1 MHPFHNKIKNHQF
14 CLGTAISLVDPS
26 VCEALASDVDFLW
39 IDQEHSSISLET
51 LKTHLMGLKGSEVAS
66 LVRVPWNDAVR
77 IKPVLDL
84 GADGIIVPM
93 VQTAADV
100 ARAVSACR
108 YPPLGERGFGPLR
121 PLDYGRG
128 DAVQFCDHADENVM
142 VVAQVEQAEAVD
154 NIDAILAV
162 EGLTSLAFGPMDL
175 SASLGH
181 RGQPGHPDVLAAV
194 RQVIDRARQAGVPTG
209 VSIGSSPAQVLQW
222 VELGVNWIAFGAD
235 VTLMIQ
241 SFQDVAAQA
250 RDHASASGGAD

>member
-100 ARAVSACR
+100 ERAVSACR
-108 YPPLGERGFGPLR
+108 YPP
-121 PLDYGRG
+121 
-128 DAVQFCDHADENVM
+128 
-142 VVAQVEQAEAVD
+142 
-154 NIDAILAV
+154 
-162 EGLTSLAFGPMDL
+162 
-175 SASLGH
+175 
-181 RGQPGHPDVLAAV
+181 PG
-194 RQVIDRARQAGVPTG
+194 
-209 VSIGSSPAQVLQW
+209 
-222 VELGVNWIAFGAD
+222 
-235 VTLMIQ
+235 
-241 SFQDVAAQA
+241 
-250 RDHASASGGAD
+250 